1 MTSQHWIARKEN
13 RMAKSEI
20 AAKLQQDVI
29 VAMKAK
35 DKDRLGVLRMLQA
48 ALKQVE
54 VDQRIELE
62 DADVLKIL
70 TSYGRKVKD
79 QIASYG
85 DAGRDE
91 LRQAAETELK
101 IVAEYLPAEMSDE
114 ELTGIIATVVAETG
128 AAGPQDMGK
137 VMKAVLAKTSGRA
150 DGGRVSAL
158 VKKSLVG

>member
-1 MTSQHWIARKEN
+1 
-13 RMAKSEI
+13 MAKSEI
-20 AAKLQQDVI
+20 AANMKQEVI

-35 DKDRLGVLRMLQA
+35 DKDRLGVLRMMQA
-48 ALKQVE
+48 AVKQVE
-54 VDQRIELE
+54 VDERREVE

-70 TSYGRKVKD
+70 TSYARKVKD
-79 QIASYG
+79 QISSYG

-91 LRQAAETELK
+91 LKRAAEAELK
-101 IVAEYLPAEMSDE
+101 IVSEFLPAEMSDE
-114 ELTGIIATVVAETG
+114 ELSAVIGAVIAETG

-158 VKKSLVG
+158 VKMSLVG